1 MRKPQI
7 SLLTVSVTVASL
19 LLASTTSFAGHHKGY
34 KENYKGEVPCP
45 VELVLKDGLYV
56 GLQAGYDSYRSV
68 YEAEGTSDEFL
79 DDQLMDPTGISFTPL
94 FAFSADPRINS
105 TGAVGGGFIGFGKYF
120 DTFYNTYLGLE
131 IFGNWS
137 GAQSDMEVAVAGPGF
152 AVNNPA
158 GAGILPLD
166 ILQTS
171 IQVNSNY
178 GISVLPGIKLN
189 NATLFYVRL
198 GYNWAN
204 IETEENLGTN
214 LAAAINATTN
224 AGTWISASQS
234 NTIGGFNYGVGIE
247 STFYDNWSVRAE
259 YAHTDFN
266 SLTSDFGSE
275 FTAAD
280 NQFMLGLIYHINM

>member
-7 SLLTVSVTVASL
+7 SLLTASVTVASL
-19 LLASTTSFAGHHKGY
+19 LLASTTSFAAHKSY

-56 GLQAGYDSYRSV
+56 GLQAGYDSYRV
-68 YEAEGTSDEFL
+68 VDQIGQNDTFWYDE
-79 DDQLMDPTGISFTPL
+79 QLTPALVSSPL
-94 FAFSADPRINS
+94 FGMRNDPRLNS

-137 GAQSDMEVAVAGPGF
+137 GAYTDWENYITYQATAPVGY
-152 AVNNPA
+152 
-158 GAGILPLD
+158 D
-166 ILQTS
+166 IYRS
-171 IQVNSNY
+171 SFQVNSNY
-178 GISVLPGIKLN
+178 GISVLPGVKLN

-204 IETEENLGTN
+204 VEAEEAVATNMAVAPVPARNIGDWTSYSDSETV
-214 LAAAINATTN
+214 
-224 AGTWISASQS
+224 
-234 NTIGGFNYGVGIE
+234 GGFNYGVGIE

-266 SLTSDFGSE
+266 SFTTTFNNE

-280 NQFMLGLIYHINM
+280 NQFMLGLIYHITM

>member
-19 LLASTTSFAGHHKGY
+19 LLASTTSFAAHKGY

-56 GLQAGYDSYRSV
+56 GLQAGYDSYRTVADVDGFDGLLSSV
-68 YEAEGTSDEFL
+68 SPITLSPDALALST
-79 DDQLMDPTGISFTPL
+79 
-94 FAFSADPRINS
+94 DPRINS

-120 DTFYNTYLGLE
+120 ENFYNTYLALE

-137 GAQSDMEVAVAGPGF
+137 GAQSDSEVFVGSPSSP
-152 AVNNPA
+152 VNPA
-158 GAGILPLD
+158 GVPYVDVLK
-166 ILQTS
+166 TS
-171 IQVNSNY
+171 FQVNSNY

-204 IETEENLGTN
+204 VEGNVTVGANM
-214 LAAAINATTN
+214 AATPNATLN
-224 AGTWISASQS
+224 QGVYRSASS
-234 NTIGGFNYGVGIE
+234 SDTIGGFNYGVGIE

-266 SLTSDFGSE
+266 SVSADTLFSDNDFS
-275 FTAAD
+275 TAD

>member
-19 LLASTTSFAGHHKGY
+19 LLASTTSFAAHKGY

-56 GLQAGYDSYRSV
+56 GLQAGYDSYRTVADIDGFDGLLSSV
-68 YEAEGTSDEFL
+68 SPITLSPNALALST
-79 DDQLMDPTGISFTPL
+79 
-94 FAFSADPRINS
+94 DPRINS

-120 DTFYNTYLGLE
+120 ESFYNTYLALE

-137 GAQSDMEVAVAGPGF
+137 GAQSDAEIFVAGPRPTI
-152 AVNNPA
+152 NPV
-158 GAGILPLD
+158 GVPYVDVLK
-166 ILQTS
+166 TS
-171 IQVNSNY
+171 FQVNSNY

-189 NATLFYVRL
+189 NATLLYVRL

-204 IETEENLGTN
+204 VDANVTIGANM
-214 LAAAINATTN
+214 AATPNPVLN
-224 AGTWISASQS
+224 QGVFRSASGS
-234 NTIGGFNYGVGIE
+234 DTIGGFNYGLGIE
-247 STFYDNWSVRAE
+247 STFYDNWSIRGE

-266 SLTSDFGSE
+266 SVSANTLFSSNE
-275 FTAAD
+275 FTSAD
-280 NQFMLGLIYHINM
+280 NQFMVGLIYHINI

>member
-19 LLASTTSFAGHHKGY
+19 LLASTTSFAGHKGY

-56 GLQAGYDSYRSV
+56 GLQAGYDSYRTVADVAGFDGLLAAPGVLS
-68 YEAEGTSDEFL
+68 
-79 DDQLMDPTGISFTPL
+79 P
-94 FAFSADPRINS
+94 FSLGVSTDPRINS

-120 DTFYNTYLGLE
+120 DNFYGAYLGLE

-137 GAQSDMEVAVAGPGF
+137 GAQSDTETVI
-152 AVNNPA
+152 VNPVSGANPA
-158 GAGILPLD
+158 GVPYVDLIN
-166 ILQTS
+166 TS
-171 IQVNSNY
+171 FEVNSNY
-178 GISVLPGIKLN
+178 GISVLPGLKLN

-204 IETEENLGTN
+204 VEGSVSVNAN
-214 LAAAINATTN
+214 SAATPVAALNR
-224 AGTWISASQS
+224 GVGRSYS
-234 NTIGGFNYGVGIE
+234 NSDTIGGFHYGLGVE
-247 STFYDNWSVRAE
+247 STFWDNWSLRLE
-259 YAHTDFN
+259 YSHTDFD
-266 SLTSDFGSE
+266 SISVDTLLTDSNFS
-275 FTAAD
+275 TAD

>member
-7 SLLTVSVTVASL
+7 SLLKVSLAVASML
-19 LLASTTSFAGHHKGY
+19 LVSTATFAHKGY

-56 GLQAGYDSYRSV
+56 GLQAGYDSYRNA
-68 YEAEGTSDEFL
+68 YDTEEFL
-79 DDQLMDPTGISFTPL
+79 FDQEIDATTALPTPL
-94 FAFSADPRINS
+94 FALSADPVFNS

-120 DTFYNTYLGLE
+120 DNFYGLYLALE

-137 GAQSDMEVAVAGPGF
+137 GAQSDMEVFAAAPGL
-152 AVNNPA
+152 AAANPA
-158 GAGILPLD
+158 GVGVLPLD
-166 ILQTS
+166 VLQTS
-171 IQVNSNY
+171 VEVNSNY

-204 IETEENLGTN
+204 IETNESLGVN
-214 LAAAINATTN
+214 MAAAPSATTL
-224 AGTWISASQS
+224 AGTTISASQS

-266 SLTSDFGSE
+266 NLTSDFGSE
-275 FTAAD
+275 FISAD